1 MTLGQRLKVAGTTV
15 AFSGLLLAS
24 MFVSTPRGKAHDR
37 DDDKDP
43 RIEQGFDIAP
53 VRLNLDGK
61 DRDLVG
67 LGSYLVNTGGQV
79 MVVR

>member
-1 MTLGQRLKVAGTTV
+1 MTPSQRLKVVSTTV
-15 AFSGLLLAS
+15 AFAGLLLACIL
-24 MFVSTPRGKAHDR
+24 VSTPRGRAHDR

-53 VRLNLDGK
+53 VHLNVEVK

-67 LGSYLVNTGGQV
+67 LGSYLG
-79 MVVR
+79 